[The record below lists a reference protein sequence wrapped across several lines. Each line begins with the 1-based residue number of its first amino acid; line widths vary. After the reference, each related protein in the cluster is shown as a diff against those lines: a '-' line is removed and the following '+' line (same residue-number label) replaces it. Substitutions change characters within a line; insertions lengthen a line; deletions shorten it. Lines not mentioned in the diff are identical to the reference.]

1 MSASSEYTPLSP
13 SSAGQLDTRTRWDLV
28 DQVTFLLQRNE
39 ELHDLLRSANTG
51 ADAVLNKNQELRES
65 MAKLRA
71 ELDRVYREM
80 GNEGQR
86 QTDQMHLDMEVARRQ
101 ERISRQ
107 HAHQIHLFKTALH
120 MSTMLIARLD
130 DHLAHFMESRDA
142 ARAEVTDLQLQLA
155 ERDRTIANLRSQLAS
170 AVSHHTP

>member
-13 SSAGQLDTRTRWDLV
+13 SSAGQSDTRTRWDLV

-80 GNEGQR
+80 GNEEQR

-107 HAHQIHLFKTALH
+107 HAHQVSVAHLYRFITGMLMAL
-120 MSTMLIARLD
+120 
-130 DHLAHFMESRDA
+130 
-142 ARAEVTDLQLQLA
+142 
-155 ERDRTIANLRSQLAS
+155 
-170 AVSHHTP
+170 